1 MKKYFNVNYR
11 RKKENYIRKN
21 ERGIIM
27 KKYLLCLE
35 KNYDVEL
42 GKDNGVIVSTL
53 EGIIDNLVYL
63 LQSYGVEEEEILEQ
77 FKEETDVVESEM

>member
-1 MKKYFNVNYR
+1 
-11 RKKENYIRKN
+11 
-21 ERGIIM
+21 M

-42 GKDNGVIVSTL
+42 GNNDVIAISTL

-63 LQSYGVEEEEILEQ
+63 LQSYGVSDEEILEQ
-77 FKEETDVVESEM
+77 VEEQAENRVYL

>member
-1 MKKYFNVNYR
+1 
-11 RKKENYIRKN
+11 
-21 ERGIIM
+21 M

-42 GKDNGVIVSTL
+42 GNNDVIAISTL

-63 LQSYGVEEEEILEQ
+63 LQSYGVSDEEILEQ
-77 FKEETDVVESEM
+77 VEEQADVKESDF

>member
-1 MKKYFNVNYR
+1 
-11 RKKENYIRKN
+11 
-21 ERGIIM
+21 M

-42 GKDNGVIVSTL
+42 GNNDVIAISTL

-63 LQSYGVEEEEILEQ
+63 LQSYGIGDDEILEQ
-77 FKEETDVVESEM
+77 VKEQAEVKESDF

>member
-1 MKKYFNVNYR
+1 
-11 RKKENYIRKN
+11 
-21 ERGIIM
+21 M

-42 GKDNGVIVSTL
+42 GNNDVIAISTL

-63 LQSYGVEEEEILEQ
+63 LNCYGIGDDEILEQ
-77 FKEETDVVESEM
+77 VKEQAEVKESDF

>member
-1 MKKYFNVNYR
+1 
-11 RKKENYIRKN
+11 
-21 ERGIIM
+21 M

-42 GKDNGVIVSTL
+42 GNNDVIAISTL

-63 LQSYGVEEEEILEQ
+63 LQSYGVSDEEILEQ
-77 FKEETDVVESEM
+77 VEEQAEVKESDF